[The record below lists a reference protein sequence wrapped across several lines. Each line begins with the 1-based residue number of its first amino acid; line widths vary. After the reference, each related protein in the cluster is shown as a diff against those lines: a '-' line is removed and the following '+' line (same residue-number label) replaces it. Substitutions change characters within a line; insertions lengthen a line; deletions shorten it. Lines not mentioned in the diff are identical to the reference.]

1 MAEYRR
7 EVAWCFCCPVGGSRK
22 RARTKISKISVDFAG
37 SSCRVGRSFPET
49 TVPDMSLAPDS
60 FSRSSTGPAAD
71 GGAPAREDERR
82 VNLLV
87 LCGLALIVGV
97 MTGCGAVALRALIG
111 LFHNAFY
118 NGTFSIWYDANVSEG
133 PSRFG
138 DWVFLSPVLGGLAV
152 VFLVQ
157 RFAPEAQGHGVP
169 EVMDAVFYKRGNIRG
184 QVAIVKSLASALSI
198 GSGAAV
204 GREGPI
210 IQIGAA
216 LGSAFS
222 QAIKL
227 STWQKITLLS
237 AGAGAGIAAT
247 FNTPLGGV
255 LFALEILLPEVSN
268 RTFLPVVIA
277 TGAAT
282 TIGRILIGPA
292 PAFVVP
298 DIQLSMAQA
307 LGLQEAVAFVLLGIM
322 CGVASWAF
330 IRLLVVMEDGFPKLP
345 GNAYTQNVVGMTVIG
360 LMMVVLT
367 RNFGHSYV
375 DGVGYGVIQSTL
387 DNKMTGAGL
396 LALLFALKM
405 LATTISLGCGASGG
419 IFSPSLYLGATL
431 GGAFALAVG
440 AILPHA
446 GLSVPS
452 AAIVGMAAMVGAG
465 TGGVMTAIVM
475 VFEMTRDYA
484 IIVPVIVGVAVAAG
498 IRRSLVGETIYTI
511 KLRHRGHRIPKERH
525 INLYLVKQAQDI
537 MERRFILAKAGTTLK
552 EAIGAE
558 DTDDLR
564 AIIVERE
571 GRIVGLI
578 PPRSGLWLESQSNP
592 NLLVERFV
600 ESRAVVCRDI
610 DLLSLVFARLKRH
623 RSGAA
628 IVFHGVARPRV
639 RDIVGVITKRAIA
652 DTVIDSYDD

>member
-1 MAEYRR
+1 MDA
-7 EVAWCFCCPVGGSRK
+7 
-22 RARTKISKISVDFAG
+22 
-37 SSCRVGRSFPET
+37 
-49 TVPDMSLAPDS
+49 
-60 FSRSSTGPAAD
+60 STGSTSGTSPRSIVSGAA
-71 GGAPAREDERR
+71 AARDDERK

-87 LCGLALIVGV
+87 LCGLALVVGV
-97 MTGCGAVALRALIG
+97 MTAVGAVALRALIG
-111 LFHNAFY
+111 FFHNALY
-118 NGTFSIWYDANVSEG
+118 NGTLSIWYDANISEG

-138 DWVFLSPVLGGLAV
+138 DWVFLSPILGGLVV

-157 RFAPEAQGHGVP
+157 RFAPEAKGHGVP
-169 EVMDAVFYKRGNIRG
+169 EVMDAVFYKHGNIRG
-184 QVAIVKSLASALSI
+184 QVAVVKSLASALSI

-210 IQIGAA
+210 IQIGSA

-222 QAIKL
+222 QAIGL
-227 STWQKITLLS
+227 ATRQKITLLA

-268 RTFLPVVIA
+268 RTFLPVVVA

-282 TIGRILIGPA
+282 TIGRLLIGPDPAFIVPDVQLALA
-292 PAFVVP
+292 PA
-298 DIQLSMAQA
+298 IGA
-307 LGLQEAVAFVLLGIM
+307 QEAIVFVLLGIL
-322 CGVASWAF
+322 CGVASWLF
-330 IRLLVVMEDGFPKLP
+330 IRLLVIMEDGFPKLP
-345 GNAYTQNVVGMTVIG
+345 GNAYTQNIIGMAIIG
-360 LMMVVLT
+360 LMMVVMT
-367 RNFGHSYV
+367 RTFGHPYV
-375 DGVGYGVIQSTL
+375 DGVGYGVIQSVL
-387 DNKMTGAGL
+387 DNKMGSAGL
-396 LALLFALKM
+396 LALLFVLK
-405 LATTISLGCGASGG
+405 LFATTISLGSGASGG

-431 GGAFALAVG
+431 GGSFAVVVDK
-440 AILPHA
+440 ILPMA
-446 GLSVPS
+446 GLTVPS

-484 IIVPVIVGVAVAAG
+484 IIVPVIVAVAVAAG
-498 IRRSLVGETIYTI
+498 IRRALIGETIYTI

-537 MERRFILAKAGTTLK
+537 MERRFIVAKAGTSLK
-552 EAIGAE
+552 DTINLEE
-558 DTDDLR
+558 DPDDLR

-578 PPRSGLWLESQSNP
+578 PPRSGLWRESRGNP
-592 NLLVERFV
+592 DLLVERFV
-600 ESRAVVCRDI
+600 ESRAVICRDV
-610 DLLSLVFARLKRH
+610 DLLSLVLARLKRH

-628 IVFHGVARPRV
+628 IVFQGVHRPRV
-639 RDIVGVITKRAIA
+639 TDIVGVITKRAIA

>member
-1 MAEYRR
+1 MTLASDTSPD
-7 EVAWCFCCPVGGSRK
+7 VAVQ
-22 RARTKISKISVDFAG
+22 SV
-37 SSCRVGRSFPET
+37 
-49 TVPDMSLAPDS
+49 
-60 FSRSSTGPAAD
+60 AD
-71 GGAPAREDERR
+71 GNTPEREEERR
-82 VNLLV
+82 VSLLI
-87 LCGLALIVGV
+87 LCGLALVVGV

-111 LFHNAFY
+111 FFHNLLY
-118 NGTFSIWYDANVSEG
+118 NGTFSILYDANISEG

-138 DWVFLSPVLGGLAV
+138 NWVFLSPILGGLV
-152 VFLVQ
+152 VVYLVE
-157 RFAPEAQGHGVP
+157 RFAPEAKGHGVP

-184 QVAIVKSLASALSI
+184 QVALIKSLASALSI

-222 QAIKL
+222 QAINL
-227 STWQKITLLS
+227 STAQKITLLS

-282 TIGRILIGPA
+282 TIGRILIGPD

-298 DIQLSMAQA
+298 AIQLS
-307 LGLQEAVAFVLLGIM
+307 LGPSLVVQEAIAFVLLGIL

-330 IRLLVVMEDGFPKLP
+330 IRLLVVMEDWFPKLP
-345 GNAYTQNVVGMTVIG
+345 GNAYTQNILGMAAVG
-360 LMMVVLT
+360 LMMVVLIHL
-367 RNFGHSYV
+367 FGHPYI

-387 DNKMTGAGL
+387 DNKMTSLGL
-396 LALLFALKM
+396 LALLFALKL

-431 GGAFALAVG
+431 GGAFAVAVG
-440 AILPHA
+440 ALLPHA
-446 GLSVPS
+446 GLTVPS

-475 VFEMTRDYA
+475 IFEMTRDYA
-484 IIVPVIVGVAVAAG
+484 IIVPVIVAVAVAAG
-498 IRRSLVGETIYTI
+498 IRRALIGETIYTV

-525 INLYLVKQAQDI
+525 INLFLVRQAQDI
-537 MERRFILAKAGTTLK
+537 MERRFILAKAGTPLK
-552 EAIGAE
+552 DAIRLE
-558 DTDDLR
+558 EPDDLR

-578 PPRSGLWLESQSNP
+578 PPRSGLWRESHRHP
-592 NLLVERFV
+592 DLLVETFV
-600 ESRAVVCRDI
+600 ESRAVICRDV

-623 RSGAA
+623 RAGAA
-628 IVFHGVARPRV
+628 IVFHGEDRPRAN
-639 RDIVGVITKRAIA
+639 DIVGVITKRAIA
-652 DTVIDSYDD
+652 DTVIDSFDD

>member
-1 MAEYRR
+1 MSSAPLSSSKLPNQ
-7 EVAWCFCCPVGGSRK
+7 PV
-22 RARTKISKISVDFAG
+22 VDD
-37 SSCRVGRSFPET
+37 R
-49 TVPDMSLAPDS
+49 
-60 FSRSSTGPAAD
+60 
-71 GGAPAREDERR
+71 APARDDERR

-118 NGTFSIWYDANVSEG
+118 NGTFSIWYDANISEG

-138 DWVFLSPVLGGLAV
+138 DMVFLSPILGGLVV

-157 RFAPEAQGHGVP
+157 HFAPEAKGHGVP

-268 RTFLPVVIA
+268 RTFLPVVVA

-282 TIGRILIGPA
+282 TIGRILIGPD

-298 DIQLSMAQA
+298 EIQITLTQS
-307 LGLQEAVAFVLLGIM
+307 LGLQETIAFILLGIL

-330 IRLLVVMEDGFPKLP
+330 IRLLVVMEDGFPRLP
-345 GNAYTQNVVGMTVIG
+345 GNAYTQNVVGMAAIG

-367 RNFGHSYV
+367 RVFGHPYI
-375 DGVGYGVIQSTL
+375 DGVGYSVIQSTL
-387 DNKMTGAGL
+387 DNKMTSAGL
-396 LALLFALKM
+396 LALLFGLKM

-440 AILPHA
+440 TILPHA

-484 IIVPVIVGVAVAAG
+484 IIVPVIVAVALAAG
-498 IRRSLVGETIYTI
+498 IRRALIGETIYTI

-564 AIIVERE
+564 AIIVEHD

-600 ESRAVVCRDI
+600 ESRAVICRDV
-610 DLLSLVFARLKRH
+610 DLLGLVFARLKRH

-628 IVFHGVARPRV
+628 IVFHGVSRPRA

-652 DTVIDSYDD
+652 DAVIDSYDD

>member
-1 MAEYRR
+1 
-7 EVAWCFCCPVGGSRK
+7 
-22 RARTKISKISVDFAG
+22 
-37 SSCRVGRSFPET
+37 
-49 TVPDMSLAPDS
+49 MSLAPVSSSSEPSIEPVDS
-60 FSRSSTGPAAD
+60 RPPT
-71 GGAPAREDERR
+71 RTEERR

-87 LCGLALIVGV
+87 LCGLALVVGV

-138 DWVFLSPVLGGLAV
+138 DWVLLSPILGGLVV

-157 RFAPEAQGHGVP
+157 RFAPEAKGHGVP

-184 QVAIVKSLASALSI
+184 QVAIIKSLASALSI

-222 QAIKL
+222 QVIRL
-227 STWQKITLLS
+227 PTWQKITLLS

-282 TIGRILIGPA
+282 TIGRILIGPD

-298 DIQLSMAQA
+298 DIQISLAQS
-307 LGLQEAVAFVLLGIM
+307 LGLQEAIAFVVLGIL
-322 CGVASWAF
+322 CGVASWGF
-330 IRLLVVMEDGFPKLP
+330 IRLLVIMEDAFPKLP
-345 GNAYTQNVVGMTVIG
+345 GNAYTQNIIGMSVIG

-367 RNFGHSYV
+367 HAFGHPYV

-387 DNKMTGAGL
+387 DNKMTYAGL

-431 GGAFALAVG
+431 GGAFA
-440 AILPHA
+440 ILTSMIFPHS

-452 AAIVGMAAMVGAG
+452 AAIVAMAAMVGAG

-498 IRRSLVGETIYTI
+498 IRRTLIGETIYTI
-511 KLRHRGHRIPKERH
+511 KLRHRGHRVPKERH

-552 EAIGAE
+552 EAIGTE

-564 AIIVERE
+564 AIIVGRE

-600 ESRAVVCRDI
+600 ESRAAICRDV

-628 IVFHGVARPRV
+628 IVFHGVNRPRV

>member
-1 MAEYRR
+1 
-7 EVAWCFCCPVGGSRK
+7 
-22 RARTKISKISVDFAG
+22 
-37 SSCRVGRSFPET
+37 
-49 TVPDMSLAPDS
+49 
-60 FSRSSTGPAAD
+60 
-71 GGAPAREDERR
+71 
-82 VNLLV
+82 
-87 LCGLALIVGV
+87 
-97 MTGCGAVALRALIG
+97 
-111 LFHNAFY
+111 
-118 NGTFSIWYDANVSEG
+118 
-133 PSRFG
+133 
-138 DWVFLSPVLGGLAV
+138 
-152 VFLVQ
+152 
-157 RFAPEAQGHGVP
+157 
-169 EVMDAVFYKRGNIRG
+169 
-184 QVAIVKSLASALSI
+184 
-198 GSGAAV
+198 
-204 GREGPI
+204 
-210 IQIGAA
+210 
-216 LGSAFS
+216 
-222 QAIKL
+222 
-227 STWQKITLLS
+227 LLS

-282 TIGRILIGPA
+282 TIGRILIGPD

-298 DIQLSMAQA
+298 DIQISLGQS
-307 LGLQEAVAFVLLGIM
+307 LGLQEAIAFVLLGIL

-330 IRLLVVMEDGFPKLP
+330 IRLLVIMEDGFPKLP
-345 GNAYTQNVVGMTVIG
+345 GNAYTQNVVGMAAIG

-367 RNFGHSYV
+367 HAFGHPYI

-387 DNKMTGAGL
+387 DNKMTYAGL
-396 LALLFALKM
+396 LALLFVLKM

-440 AILPHA
+440 TILPHA

-484 IIVPVIVGVAVAAG
+484 IIVPVIVAVAIAAG
-498 IRRSLVGETIYTI
+498 VRRALIGETIYTV

-537 MERRFILAKAGTTLK
+537 MERRFILAKAGTSLK
-552 EAIGAE
+552 DAISAE

-564 AIIVERE
+564 AIIVERD

-578 PPRSGLWLESQSNP
+578 PPRSGLWRESQTNP

-600 ESRAVVCRDI
+600 ESRMVVCRDV
-610 DLLSLVFARLKRH
+610 DLLSLVLARLKRH

-628 IVFHGVARPRV
+628 IVFSGANRPRA
-639 RDIVGVITKRAIA
+639 RNIVGVITKRAIA

>member
-1 MAEYRR
+1 
-7 EVAWCFCCPVGGSRK
+7 
-22 RARTKISKISVDFAG
+22 
-37 SSCRVGRSFPET
+37 
-49 TVPDMSLAPDS
+49 MSLAPV
-60 FSRSSTGPAAD
+60 SSSEPPAASLA
-71 GGAPAREDERR
+71 GSAPAARDEEKR
-82 VNLLV
+82 VNLLI
-87 LCGLALIVGV
+87 LCGLALLVGI
-97 MTGCGAVALRALIG
+97 MTGCGAVGLRLLIG

-118 NGTFSIWYDANVSEG
+118 NGTFSIWYDANISEG

-138 DWVFLSPVLGGLAV
+138 NWVWLSPVLGGLVV

-157 RFAPEAQGHGVP
+157 RFAPEAKGHGVP

-184 QVAIVKSLASALSI
+184 QVALIKSLASALSI

-222 QAIKL
+222 QAIRL
-227 STWQKITLLS
+227 ATGQKITLLA

-298 DIQLSMAQA
+298 NIQLLMAPS
-307 LGLQEAVAFVLLGIM
+307 LGVEEAIAVILLGIL
-322 CGVASWAF
+322 CGVASWGF

-345 GNAYTQNVVGMTVIG
+345 GNAYTQNVIGMAVVG
-360 LMMVVLT
+360 LMMVALT
-367 RNFGHSYV
+367 HAFGHPYV
-375 DGVGYGVIQSTL
+375 DGVGYGVIQSVL
-387 DNKMTGAGL
+387 DDQMTGMGL
-396 LALLFALKM
+396 LALLFVLKL

-431 GGAFALAVG
+431 GAAFAGLAG
-440 AILPHA
+440 IILPHA
-446 GLSVPS
+446 GLTIPS

-484 IIVPVIVGVAVAAG
+484 IIVPVIVAVAVAAG
-498 IRRSLVGETIYTI
+498 IRRALIGETIYTI

-525 INLYLVKQAQDI
+525 INLYLVRQAQDI
-537 MERRFILAKAGTTLK
+537 MEQRFILAKAGTTLK
-552 EAIGAE
+552 QTISAE

-578 PPRSGLWLESQSNP
+578 PPRSGLWRESQSNP

-600 ESRAVVCRDI
+600 ESRAVICRDV

-628 IVFHGVARPRV
+628 IVFRGAARPRA